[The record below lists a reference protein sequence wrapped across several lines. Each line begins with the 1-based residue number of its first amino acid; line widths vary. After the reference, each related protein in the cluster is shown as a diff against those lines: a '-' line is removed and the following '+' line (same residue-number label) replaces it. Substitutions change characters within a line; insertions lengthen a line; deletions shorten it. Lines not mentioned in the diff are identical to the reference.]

1 MSIEYLT
8 GDIQE
13 RAARPLV
20 QSMKRG
26 FAGKCPHCGK
36 GNLFRAYLKPVDECA
51 ECGEAYAH
59 QRADDLPAYLVVLI
73 VGHISVGGFMF
84 TEMTTEWPG
93 WLHLAIWVPV
103 TVLLS
108 LVLLQPIKGAV
119 IGLQWANYMHGFG
132 GEEDGLDHDHGK
144 PLPSAAN

>member
-13 RAARPLV
+13 NVARPKF
-20 QSMKRG
+20 QSLKRG
-26 FAGKCPHCGK
+26 FAGKCPHCAK
-36 GNLFRAYLKPVDECA
+36 GSLFRAYLKPVDECA
-51 ECGEAYAH
+51 ECGEVYSH

-73 VGHISVGGFMF
+73 VGHISVGGFML
-84 TEMTTEWPG
+84 TEMTTDWPG

-103 TVLLS
+103 TILLS
-108 LVLLQPIKGAV
+108 LLLLQPIKGAV
-119 IGLQWANYMHGFG
+119 IGLQWANQMHGFG

-144 PLPSAAN
+144 PLNSTAN